1 MEDDVVTRLYKRIDK
16 VSEEFDA
23 TKGELSDKLN
33 SLHSDVRV
41 LLETCKQ
48 RGKTCHSTV
57 LQLDRTIRG
66 NGGDGLSSRVST
78 LENIKSDKEKY
89 SFLIIGAASTA
100 CISLL
105 IALVIQFFR
114 S

>member
-41 LLETCKQ
+41 L